1 MSDTERERFTRWW
14 LKESGLHVDE
24 LREIA
29 ARLGVVP
36 AASHLRM
43 TKRYEIYSGRRAVS
57 VEHSISPLQA
67 ALDYARSFGFAD
79 DEIRRVGVDS
89 VAWRGARF
97 TAVLIPELEPAA

>member
-1 MSDTERERFTRWW
+1 MNYANSRQAWRRP
-14 LKESGLHVDE
+14 GRVY
-24 LREIA
+24 
-29 ARLGVVP
+29 
-36 AASHLRM
+36 LRM

-89 VAWRGARF
+89 VAWQWSSIHSGACS
-97 TAVLIPELEPAA
+97 